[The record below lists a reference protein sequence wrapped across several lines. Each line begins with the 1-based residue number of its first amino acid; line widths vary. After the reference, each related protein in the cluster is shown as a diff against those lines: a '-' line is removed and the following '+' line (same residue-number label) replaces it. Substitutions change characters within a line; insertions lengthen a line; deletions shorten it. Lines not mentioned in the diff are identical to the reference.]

1 MSQTIADGLQRI
13 INAKTDIDG
22 AIETKGGT
30 VTKGL
35 ENSDEDI
42 MTITNQYTQADEGKV
57 VSEGNLIAQTAM
69 PDEITENSTIDTTFY
84 NSVTVKVPARGYNHG
99 GVNFFDVDGAILYSY
114 TPEEFLEL
122 TEMPP
127 NPDRTYDW
135 LTAQGW
141 NWTLSDAK
149 TYVNTYGALN
159 IGQHYIT
166 IDGKTAIH
174 VLLPEGCLN
183 PQLGLYLSGTVDID
197 WGDETEHETL
207 TGASSS
213 YKYAT
218 HTYAEPGRYYILIT
232 VTSGTAIMK
241 GGNSANKL
249 FCKGGLGNTTPGN
262 ESKKYTNCIQD
273 IHIGSDMDIGTYAFY
288 RCYSMTH
295 VSIPSTVRSIGNST
309 FQWNS
314 SLQAVVIP
322 EGVTALG
329 TSTFEGCYGLRFVS
343 TPKSLTSIGQ
353 KCFSQC
359 FSIIAM
365 TFSDQ
370 MTSVDQK
377 CFVDCPS
384 CDVLQTP
391 GISGSIPLEFC
402 ARNRTMMDFVI
413 PEGVTS
419 IGQDAFTYC
428 YGIMHVTVPSTL
440 TSTGTNA
447 FSYCQALNTIT
458 FPNTFTTM
466 GASTFENCSALQTFT
481 IPSDMTSIPQKAF
494 KSCASLGYIVIPE
507 GITEIG
513 AEAFSG
519 CAGLS
524 YVKFVRTTPPTLA
537 NANVFSGLLTDCVIL
552 VPGTAYTSY
561 ITGTNY
567 PTESQYT
574 YLVFGTYTSGA
585 SLPEATPDSGYSLV
599 WYASM
604 ADAVSETNPITVG
617 NGNEVY
623 ARATALVSVS
633 RYVDF
638 PNNTTFITGS
648 PSSLAAYTGIN
659 RCNVADD
666 GTINAYYGDAGY
678 TEDGSNG
685 QVMVKIPKFYY
696 KVIPDTDGGLDNGN
710 IRKCTWKISDSSLGG
725 YTLHPAFY
733 DANGNEIDYF
743 LYGAFDAVGQRDSA
757 YGTSY
762 NTSTDKLSSVAG
774 SSMLPVNN
782 LSRSRAR
789 IMATNRGTG
798 WYSAGVKQTMAVQML
813 MAVEY
818 GFNSQIGIGQGAV
831 SASAATYAGQTT
843 GNVTSGTQ
851 DNKTTPVNWRGI
863 ENFWGNINDWIDG
876 LNLSNRVPY
885 FCNSYTFVDDTA
897 TGYTQISFSLP
908 SSNYITAL
916 GYDSNNPWVMLPSE
930 SSSTSNPTGQIG
942 DYVASYSGW
951 CITRLGGSWSDDSNA
966 GALYWNCASSSV
978 AGPNV
983 GARVMFVPSAV

>member
-22 AIETKGGT
+22 AIEDKGGT

-42 MTITNQYTQADEGKV
+42 ATIPTGVDPEPINEIVEAVNGSLDDSLNGSET
-57 VSEGNLIAQTAM
+57 VSKFTTKHITDNGTYIATDDSALGY
-69 PDEITENSTIDTTFY
+69 S
-84 NSVTVKVPARGYNHG
+84 SVTVKVPARGYNHG

-127 NPDRTYDW
+127 NPDRAYDW

-149 TYVNTYGALN
+149 AYVNTYGALN

-197 WGDETEHETL
+197 WGDETAHETL
-207 TGASSS
+207 TGTSSS

-232 VTSGTAIMK
+232 VTSGTAIIK

-273 IHIGSDMDIGTYAFY
+273 IHIGSNMDIGTYAFY

-440 TSTGTNA
+440 TSTGSNA
-447 FSYCQALNTIT
+447 FSYCQALNTIS

-481 IPSDMTSIPQKAF
+481 IPSNMASIPQKAF

-513 AEAFSG
+513 TEAFSG
-519 CAGLS
+519 CSGLS
-524 YVKFVRTTPPTLA
+524 YIKFEGSTPPTLTNSNTFA
-537 NANVFSGLLTDCVIL
+537 SLETDCKIL
-552 VPGTAYTSY
+552 VPTGSLADYTSASY
-561 ITGTNY
+561 Y
-567 PTESQYT
+567 P
-574 YLVFGTYTSGA
+574 
-585 SLPEATPDSGYSLV
+585 
-599 WYASM
+599 
-604 ADAVSETNPITVG
+604 
-617 NGNEVY
+617 
-623 ARATALVSVS
+623 
-633 RYVDF
+633 
-638 PNNTTFITGS
+638 
-648 PSSLAAYTGIN
+648 
-659 RCNVADD
+659 
-666 GTINAYYGDAGY
+666 
-678 TEDGSNG
+678 
-685 QVMVKIPKFYY
+685 
-696 KVIPDTDGGLDNGN
+696 
-710 IRKCTWKISDSSLGG
+710 
-725 YTLHPAFY
+725 
-733 DANGNEIDYF
+733 
-743 LYGAFDAVGQRDSA
+743 
-757 YGTSY
+757 
-762 NTSTDKLSSVAG
+762 
-774 SSMLPVNN
+774 
-782 LSRSRAR
+782 
-789 IMATNRGTG
+789 
-798 WYSAGVKQTMAVQML
+798 
-813 MAVEY
+813 
-818 GFNSQIGIGQGAV
+818 
-831 SASAATYAGQTT
+831 
-843 GNVTSGTQ
+843 
-851 DNKTTPVNWRGI
+851 
-863 ENFWGNINDWIDG
+863 
-876 LNLSNRVPY
+876 
-885 FCNSYTFVDDTA
+885 
-897 TGYTQISFSLP
+897 
-908 SSNYITAL
+908 
-916 GYDSNNPWVMLPSE
+916 
-930 SSSTSNPTGQIG
+930 SSSTYT
-942 DYVASYSGW
+942 YEEY
-951 CITRLGGSWSDDSNA
+951 
-966 GALYWNCASSSV
+966 
-978 AGPNV
+978 
-983 GARVMFVPSAV
+983 

>member
-1 MSQTIADGLQRI
+1 MIRVI
-13 INAKTDIDG
+13 Y
-22 AIETKGGT
+22 
-30 VTKGL
+30 
-35 ENSDEDI
+35 
-42 MTITNQYTQADEGKV
+42 NQ
-57 VSEGNLIAQTAM
+57 
-69 PDEITENSTIDTTFY
+69 
-84 NSVTVKVPARGYNHG
+84 
-99 GVNFFDVDGAILYSY
+99 
-114 TPEEFLEL
+114 
-122 TEMPP
+122 
-127 NPDRTYDW
+127 
-135 LTAQGW
+135 
-141 NWTLSDAK
+141 
-149 TYVNTYGALN
+149 
-159 IGQHYIT
+159 
-166 IDGKTAIH
+166 
-174 VLLPEGCLN
+174 
-183 PQLGLYLSGTVDID
+183 
-197 WGDETEHETL
+197 
-207 TGASSS
+207 
-213 YKYAT
+213 
-218 HTYAEPGRYYILIT
+218 
-232 VTSGTAIMK
+232 
-241 GGNSANKL
+241 
-249 FCKGGLGNTTPGN
+249 FC
-262 ESKKYTNCIQD
+262 
-273 IHIGSDMDIGTYAFY
+273 H
-288 RCYSMTH
+288 
-295 VSIPSTVRSIGNST
+295 
-309 FQWNS
+309 
-314 SLQAVVIP
+314 
-322 EGVTALG
+322 
-329 TSTFEGCYGLRFVS
+329 
-343 TPKSLTSIGQ
+343 
-353 KCFSQC
+353 
-359 FSIIAM
+359 
-365 TFSDQ
+365 
-370 MTSVDQK
+370 
-377 CFVDCPS
+377 
-384 CDVLQTP
+384 
-391 GISGSIPLEFC
+391 
-402 ARNRTMMDFVI
+402 
-413 PEGVTS
+413 
-419 IGQDAFTYC
+419 
-428 YGIMHVTVPSTL
+428 
-440 TSTGTNA
+440 
-447 FSYCQALNTIT
+447 
-458 FPNTFTTM
+458 TTM

-574 YLVFGTYTSGA
+574 YLVFDTYTSGA
-585 SLPEATPDSGYSLV
+585 SLPEATPDSEYSLV

-863 ENFWGNINDWIDG
+863 ENFWGTLKSEWFYLNKFSSVDIFLSSSEMTLFARLMPNCFSSIRPIISRQFRVLPFNNLLMLQTLNASLDG
-876 LNLSNRVPY
+876 LLSTV
-885 FCNSYTFVDDTA
+885 FLLC
-897 TGYTQISFSLP
+897 
-908 SSNYITAL
+908 
-916 GYDSNNPWVMLPSE
+916 
-930 SSSTSNPTGQIG
+930 
-942 DYVASYSGW
+942 
-951 CITRLGGSWSDDSNA
+951 
-966 GALYWNCASSSV
+966 LY
-978 AGPNV
+978 
-983 GARVMFVPSAV
+983 M